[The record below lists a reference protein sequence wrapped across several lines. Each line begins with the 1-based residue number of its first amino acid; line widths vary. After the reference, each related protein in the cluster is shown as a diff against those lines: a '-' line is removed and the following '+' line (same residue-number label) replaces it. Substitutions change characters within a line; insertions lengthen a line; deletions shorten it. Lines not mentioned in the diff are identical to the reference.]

1 MIKSEV
7 TACGLI
13 TRAAELKKT
22 EKGET
27 FIMFSMKLDL
37 KGRDGSTYP
46 LYISVTADG
55 GESDI
60 IQYKQGKK
68 VTVLGNLHFRKKGDK
83 LYFNLRADGGV
94 ELSDSGK
101 EEKIE
106 GKMEFKGKIGSKGVG
121 SHLDKKNRTY
131 KTFSAFSQ
139 SKDGENSEF
148 LWFRFMFFNPKAE
161 DVAILA
167 AGKYVDIVGDLQLS
181 SYNSKLSLDCRVS
194 SVKEWVLKSNN
205 KGQESEENN

>member
-7 TACGLI
+7 TVCGVI

-22 EKGET
+22 DKGDS

-37 KGRDGSTYP
+37 RGRDGTTFP
-46 LYISVTADG
+46 LYITVTSDG
-55 GESDI
+55 GESDVVKY
-60 IQYKQGKK
+60 QQGKK

-83 LYFNLRADGGV
+83 QYFNLRADGGI

-106 GKMEFKGKIGSKGVG
+106 GKMDFKGKIGSKGVG

-139 SKDGENSEF
+139 SKEGENSEF
-148 LWFRFMFFNPKAE
+148 IWFRFMYFNPKSDE
-161 DVAILA
+161 ESILA
-167 AGKYVDIVGDLQLS
+167 AGKYVEVRGDLQLG
-181 SYNSKLSLDCRVS
+181 SYQGKLSLDCRVDT
-194 SVKEWVLKSNN
+194 VKEWVLKNSEKHKESADNN
-205 KGQESEENN
+205 

>member
-7 TACGLI
+7 TVCGVI

-22 EKGET
+22 DKGET
-27 FIMFSMKLDL
+27 FIMLNMKLDL
-37 KGRDGSTYP
+37 RGRDGSIYP
-46 LYISVTADG
+46 LYFSVSADG
-55 GESDI
+55 GENEVA
-60 IQYKQGKK
+60 QFKEGKK
-68 VTVLGNLHFRKKGDK
+68 ITVKGKLHFRKKGDR
-83 LYFNLRADGGV
+83 LYLNIRADGGI

-139 SKDGENSEF
+139 SKDGDNPEY
-148 LWFRFMFFNPKAE
+148 LWFRFMYFNPKAE
-161 DVAILA
+161 DDAILG
-167 AGKYVDIVGDLQLS
+167 AGKFIEVTGDLQLC
-181 SYNSKLSLDCRVS
+181 SYQGKLSTDCRVDS
-194 SVKEWVLKSNN
+194 IKQWVLDSK
-205 KGQESEENN
+205 KQG